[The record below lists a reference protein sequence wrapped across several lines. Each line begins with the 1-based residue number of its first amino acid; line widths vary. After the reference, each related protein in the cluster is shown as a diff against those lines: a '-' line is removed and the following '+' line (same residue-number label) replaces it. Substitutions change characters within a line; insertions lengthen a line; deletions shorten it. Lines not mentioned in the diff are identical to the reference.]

1 MTCHCHWA
9 LVRWKMI
16 VEHWEAAGMEGVSPK
31 VYLLTTICHSF
42 GNQAVRTGRR
52 LFSGKAVN
60 QNSRAW
66 NWPQMGTWQNWG
78 LTGMKRV
85 PPQNYNIRGLG
96 TIQWGKSFKQYSS
109 WEPRTGAESAVE
121 KPSYT
126 HLSGNPTLRAIIERW
141 ARHKYTTCNG
151 SYPLSKDHHPI
162 YTKGLLYF
170 CGTRHK
176 CGNCDTILYFRESR
190 HARVQKEYVHN
201 HHLQAL

>member
-1 MTCHCHWA
+1 MKLTSDGDLTELRTDWHEKSANLKTTKWEFWGRSACTETAHWA
-9 LVRWKMI
+9 HWAVLCEEKVSNNTPVENQELV
-16 VEHWEAAGMEGVSPK
+16 S
-31 VYLLTTICHSF
+31 
-42 GNQAVRTGRR
+42 
-52 LFSGKAVN
+52 
-60 QNSRAW
+60 
-66 NWPQMGTWQNWG
+66 
-78 LTGMKRV
+78 
-85 PPQNYNIRGLG
+85 
-96 TIQWGKSFKQYSS
+96 
-109 WEPRTGAESAVE
+109 ESAVE

-126 HLSGNPTLRAIIERW
+126 HLSGNSTLRTIIERW

-190 HARVQKEYVHN
+190 HARVQKGHVHK